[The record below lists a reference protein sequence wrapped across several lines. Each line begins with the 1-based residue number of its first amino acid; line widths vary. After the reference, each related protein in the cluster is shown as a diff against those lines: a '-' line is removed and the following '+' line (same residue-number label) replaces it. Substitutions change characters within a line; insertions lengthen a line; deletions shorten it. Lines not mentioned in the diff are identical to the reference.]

1 MELFPP
7 SIEQKQIV
15 DSLYSG
21 NIVVD
26 AVAGSGKTTTVL
38 HLAKTHLYE
47 SFLLLTY
54 NKKLRLETKERV
66 RLNSIENIDVHN
78 YHSFAVKHYDSRCF
92 TDTALKKFLVKPS
105 KIPYNYSVII
115 VDEAQDMTPLY
126 YSLVCKIVSENLS
139 KPKIVVLGDRFQSIY
154 EFNNAD
160 NRFIIFANELFKFN
174 KLPWS
179 ELKLSQTFRVPDKIT
194 CFINKCVLNQNRLVP
209 FKTCE
214 SKPKYLFCDAYGSR
228 PFIEIK
234 NYLKNGY
241 SYEDI
246 FILAPSV
253 RGDKTPIKILANALS
268 HSGIPVYVPIS
279 DDERLDEEII
289 RGKIVFSSFHQIKG
303 LERKVIVIF
312 SFDNGYFIYY
322 NKSESPY
329 NCTNTLYVALTRS
342 LEHMT
347 LIHHYENKF
356 LPFLNTDLIS
366 STCQIE
372 TLEELRQ
379 NKSISLHILRP
390 FTLGCKPEGLDLPLK
405 NLNQKSTLF
414 DSYQNSKLIDHL
426 IAFCSGDD
434 KKVQIFEISV
444 TDLCKNVP
452 FEVIEKALEN
462 ITFKTITAS
471 SKKSIISIPIKT
483 KQINLYESV
492 SEITGIAIPAYF
504 EYINTGSMQIY
515 KTLKLE
521 NITNDNNEDP
531 FLSDDSD
538 DEIKKSKI
546 KFKSK
551 MNFITQLDLSKLDT
565 YKLLELANLYNSKV
579 NKLVHKINQINEYSW
594 LSDENLDESIKRL
607 EKIISPDSKFEV
619 KIAIKNRKELYNRK
633 VKGYIDCIDR
643 TSMWEFKCVK
653 TLDHS
658 HLLQTAIY
666 MYMYYCVIGNIKK
679 EKTLKQINLE
689 DEKKKLK
696 EKINLIENFSDK
708 YLDLIKLKIEESSID
723 NDNDLVVIML
733 KNKLTKINNELETE
747 LDTGHNFNLYNILTK
762 EHIRLSASME
772 SLEKMMNDL
781 IIYKFFNK
789 IKISDK
795 EFLDKCLDIY
805 NNYIFDN

>member
-1 MELFPP
+1 MELYPP
-7 SIEQKQIV
+7 SVEQNEIV
-15 DSLYSG
+15 DSLYSN

-26 AVAGSGKTTTVL
+26 AVAGSGKTTTIL

-66 RLNSIENIDVHN
+66 KLNSIENIDVHN
-78 YHSFAVKHYDSRCF
+78 YHSFAVKHYDSLSF
-92 TDTALKKFLVKPS
+92 TDTALKKFLVKQS

-115 VDEAQDMTPLY
+115 IDEAQDMTPLY
-126 YSLVCKIVSENLS
+126 YNLVCKIVSENLS

-160 NRFIIFANELFKFN
+160 NRFIIFANKLFKFN
-174 KLPWS
+174 NLPWS
-179 ELKLSQTFRVPDKIT
+179 EQKLSQTFRVPDKIT
-194 CFINKCVLNQNRLVP
+194 CFINKCVLNQNRLIP
-209 FKTCE
+209 FKTFD

-228 PFIEIK
+228 PFLEIK
-234 NYLKNGY
+234 NYLNNGY
-241 SYEDI
+241 SHEDI

-253 RGDKTPIKILANALS
+253 RGEKTPIKILANALS
-268 HSGIPVYVPIS
+268 HSGIPVYVPTS

-289 RGKIVFSSFHQIKG
+289 KGKIVFSSFHQIKG

-312 SFDNGYFIYY
+312 SFDNGYFMFY

-329 NCTNTLYVALTRS
+329 KCTNTIYVGLTRS
-342 LEHMT
+342 LENMT

-372 TLEELRQ
+372 TLEEIRK
-379 NKSISLHILRP
+379 NKSIGLHILN
-390 FTLGCKPEGLDLPLK
+390 PLK
-405 NLNQKSTLF
+405 NLNQKLTLF
-414 DSYQNSKLIDHL
+414 DNYQNNKLIDYL
-426 IAFCSGDD
+426 IDICSSND
-434 KKVQIFEISV
+434 KKVQTFEISV
-444 TDLCKNVP
+444 TDLCKNLP

-462 ITFKTITAS
+462 ITVKTITTS

-521 NITNDNNEDP
+521 NITNDNNDDP
-531 FLSDDSD
+531 FLSDYDSD

-546 KFKSK
+546 KIKSK

-565 YKLLELANLYNSKV
+565 YKLLELSNLYNSKV
-579 NKLVHKINQINEYSW
+579 NNLVHKINQINEYSW
-594 LSDENLDESIKRL
+594 LSEENLDESIKRL

-633 VKGYIDCIDR
+633 IKGYIDCIDKK
-643 TSMWEFKCVK
+643 SMWEFKCVK
-653 TLDHS
+653 KLDHC

-666 MYMYYCVIGNIKK
+666 MYMYYCVIGDIQK

-689 DEKKKLK
+689 NEKNKLK
-696 EKINLIENFSDK
+696 QQINLIQNFSDK
-708 YLDLIKLKIEESSID
+708 YLELIKLKIEDTNIDID
-723 NDNDLVVIML
+723 NYLVIKML
-733 KNKLTKINNELETE
+733 KNKLTKINNE

-795 EFLDKCLDIY
+795 VFLDKCLDIY